1 MTSKT
6 RQEAPAAE
14 SGGASAWR
22 QAAAA
27 GAAVA
32 GAGAVGAWFWR
43 TKQRG
48 MHSADKPAK
57 APGATAAAS
66 ASPRLSSRSASF
78 SSRCWSW
85 LHAGAGGGDDRP
97 PPPPMS
103 LRPLKQPPPST
114 ALSEPCGAA
123 TPARADLIAQ
133 RYAANTSGSA
143 GTTLSLSGS
152 WLHALS
158 PAPGALRHT
167 ALGICSG
174 WDGVLA
180 ATAMGSGSDAFGSL
194 GSGGMLDAADFSW
207 CSPTALPP
215 AAPAAAPAAAAEA
228 ESTVQLCEL
237 QLCYKPN
244 GVPWLLGRGG
254 FGQVRR
260 SLSQLLGLHQTGS
273 RCSRLPTHAIQLLA
287 RLLVCRHCST
297 STLLELIVLSLAKN
311 KQTIQNEMCA
321 PAGVQSGVQIGGS
334 RSQGFCPHR
343 PNQGPGLPVPHSDR
357 LTTGSPFIMTACR

>member
-1 MTSKT
+1 MVEYMNPLTFLAAACTGRLHVDTQQVSIPTPFLLKRIQYVVLACRTTDQPAMTPKT

-27 GAAVA
+27 AAAVA

-48 MHSADKPAK
+48 MHSAADKPAK
-57 APGATAAAS
+57 APGAAS
-66 ASPRLSSRSASF
+66 ASRRMSSRSASF

-85 LHAGAGGGDDRP
+85 LHAGAGEDDDQPSP
-97 PPPPMS
+97 PPPLS

-114 ALSEPCGAA
+114 APSEPCGAA

-133 RYAANTSGSA
+133 RCAANTSGSA
-143 GTTLSLSGS
+143 GTMQSLSGS

-158 PAPGALRHT
+158 PAPSALRHT
-167 ALGICSG
+167 ALGTCSS

-180 ATAMGSGSDAFGSL
+180 DTAMGSGSGSDAFGGL
-194 GSGGMLDAADFSW
+194 GSGGTLNAADFSW

-215 AAPAAAPAAAAEA
+215 AAAAAAPAAAAEA

-237 QLCYKPN
+237 QLCYKPS

-260 SLSQLLGLHQTGS
+260 SLSQLLGLYQTGS

-297 STLLELIVLSLAKN
+297 STLLQLRC
-311 KQTIQNEMCA
+311 MY
-321 PAGVQSGVQIGGS
+321 
-334 RSQGFCPHR
+334 
-343 PNQGPGLPVPHSDR
+343 
-357 LTTGSPFIMTACR
+357 ACSFSCQK